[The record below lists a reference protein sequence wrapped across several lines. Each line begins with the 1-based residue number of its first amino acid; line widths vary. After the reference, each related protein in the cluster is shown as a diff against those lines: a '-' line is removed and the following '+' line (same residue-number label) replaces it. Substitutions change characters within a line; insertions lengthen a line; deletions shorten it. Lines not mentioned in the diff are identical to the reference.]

1 MQDRATA
8 FGNRLHALRQAR
20 GWSLREAARFLGIAF
35 TRIGEYE
42 RGVDGHSGKPLVP
55 PYRQVIRLARVYGVP
70 EAELLALAGY
80 DGALTL
86 PAEEATLVRRYRLLS
101 AEGQAQLQQVLQRLE
116 AREAEAAPY
125 AWPQDDPED
134 A

>member
-1 MQDRATA
+1 VQDRASA

-55 PYRQVIRLARVYGVP
+55 PYRQVVRLARVYGVP
-70 EAELLALAGY
+70 EVELLALAGY
-80 DGALTL
+80 DGALVL
-86 PAEEATLVRRYRLLS
+86 PEEEATLVRRYRHLS
-101 AEGQAQLQQVLQRLE
+101 PAGREHLQRVLQQLHSGE
-116 AREAEAAPY
+116 S
-125 AWPQDDPED
+125 DPTRCDGALDEPEG
-134 A
+134 